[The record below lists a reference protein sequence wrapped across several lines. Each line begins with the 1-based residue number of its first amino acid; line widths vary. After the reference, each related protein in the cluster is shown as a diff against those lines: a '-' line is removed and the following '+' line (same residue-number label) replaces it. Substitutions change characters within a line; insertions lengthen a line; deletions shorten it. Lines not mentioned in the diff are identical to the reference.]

1 MPGVFADRSGLVSAV
16 AAWDA
21 NSTAAEVTH
30 GHISGWDVSRVG
42 DMSGSFANGF
52 LPSSF
57 NGDISNWNTGSVTDL
72 QYMVSATPA
81 RSATCR
87 R

>member
-1 MPGVFADRSGLVSAV
+1 MPARVFADRSELVSAV

-42 DMSGSFANGF
+42 DMSGSYANGF
-52 LPSSF
+52 IRVRLS
-57 NGDISNWNTGSVTDL
+57 
-72 QYMVSATPA
+72 
-81 RSATCR
+81 RSKPMTTHGR
-87 R
+87 

>member
-1 MPGVFADRSGLVSAV
+1 MKTENRNKIPSSMPGVFADRSELVSAV

-42 DMSGSFANGF
+42 DMSGSKGCV
-52 LPSSF
+52 
-57 NGDISNWNTGSVTDL
+57 GDNRGE
-72 QYMVSATPA
+72 
-81 RSATCR
+81 
-87 R
+87 

>member
-1 MPGVFADRSGLVSAV
+1 MPAGVFAERSELVSAV

-42 DMSGSFANGF
+42 DMSGSYSFGF
-52 LPSSF
+52 FPPPEHPRV
-57 NGDISNWNTGSVTDL
+57 G
-72 QYMVSATPA
+72 A
-81 RSATCR
+81 
-87 R
+87 

>member
-42 DMSGSFANGF
+42 DMSGSKGCV
-52 LPSSF
+52 
-57 NGDISNWNTGSVTDL
+57 GDNRGE
-72 QYMVSATPA
+72 
-81 RSATCR
+81 
-87 R
+87 

>member
-1 MPGVFADRSGLVSAV
+1 MFTRKIATDSSICQPSASMPGVFADRSGLVSAV

-42 DMSGSFANGF
+42 DMSGSKGCV
-52 LPSSF
+52 
-57 NGDISNWNTGSVTDL
+57 GDNRGE
-72 QYMVSATPA
+72 
-81 RSATCR
+81 
-87 R
+87 

>member
-30 GHISGWDVSRVG
+30 GHSI
-42 DMSGSFANGF
+42 
-52 LPSSF
+52 
-57 NGDISNWNTGSVTDL
+57 DI
-72 QYMVSATPA
+72 
-81 RSATCR
+81 
-87 R
+87 